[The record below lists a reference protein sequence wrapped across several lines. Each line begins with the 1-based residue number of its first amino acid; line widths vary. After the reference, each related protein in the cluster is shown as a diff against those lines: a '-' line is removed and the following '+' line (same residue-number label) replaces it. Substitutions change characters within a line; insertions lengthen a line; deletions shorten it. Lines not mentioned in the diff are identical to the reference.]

1 MALADLKPRPGWL
14 GPCLPMEAPLC
25 RTQQTI
31 KYEPAPIN
39 CGSKPESPKV
49 GRMSSGTGRERIAG
63 GEASGSRQRTSANYT
78 ARIALKLVDLRKHL
92 TLKKVRCHSL
102 TRFLHLAFWHLGSL
116 FIGRVGARLLLIGRT
131 HARRYCTSRIPS
143 SVSSRSLRPVCS
155 PVAPVLSRAKSQ
167 SCPLAKAVE

>member
-1 MALADLKPRPGWL
+1 
-14 GPCLPMEAPLC
+14 MEARYAGPNRRL
-25 RTQQTI
+25 
-31 KYEPAPIN
+31 AP
-39 CGSKPESPKV
+39 
-49 GRMSSGTGRERIAG
+49 GRERIAG

-131 HARRYCTSRIPS
+131 HARADTA
-143 SVSSRSLRPVCS
+143 LRVF
-155 PVAPVLSRAKSQ
+155 
-167 SCPLAKAVE
+167 PLQ

>member
-63 GEASGSRQRTSANYT
+63 GEAAGSRQRTSANYT

-92 TLKKVRCHSL
+92 TLKKERCHSL
-102 TRFLHLAFWHLGSL
+102 TRFLHLAFLALGEFVHWKSWGTASFNRGCAMTACCSISL
-116 FIGRVGARLLLIGRT
+116 QINGR
-131 HARRYCTSRIPS
+131 S
-143 SVSSRSLRPVCS
+143 
-155 PVAPVLSRAKSQ
+155 
-167 SCPLAKAVE
+167 